1 MESFSIINGCW
12 TLSNG
17 LSASVKMVM
26 IFTVCFVNEVYHI
39 DWFVDDKPSSHHWKK
54 PQLVIA
60 LILLIIVEFSF
71 VQNFLLY
78 IHQRILTYNF
88 LFLWCSCLVSVSANA
103 GLSEHV
109 QKYFSSSIV
118 SVQLRPTLREPRDCS
133 AAGLPVHCQLLEFT
147 QTHVHW
153 VRDAIQPSHLLS
165 SPSPPTFNLTQYLG
179 LFNESV
185 LRIRWPEYWSFSFS
199 ISPSNEYSGLISFRM
214 D

>member
-1 MESFSIINGCW
+1 MLFLHL
-12 TLSNG
+12 LSDH
-17 LSASVKMVM
+17 M
-26 IFTVCFVNEVYHI
+26 IFILDFVNVVYHI

-165 SPSPPTFNLTQYLG
+165 SPSPPTFNLSQHWG
-179 LFNESV
+179 LFKWISSLHQVAKV
-185 LRIRWPEYWSFSFS
+185 LFLAIFFRKDSTLKFS
-199 ISPSNEYSGLISFRM
+199 IICLSVFFFLIDFF
-214 D
+214 